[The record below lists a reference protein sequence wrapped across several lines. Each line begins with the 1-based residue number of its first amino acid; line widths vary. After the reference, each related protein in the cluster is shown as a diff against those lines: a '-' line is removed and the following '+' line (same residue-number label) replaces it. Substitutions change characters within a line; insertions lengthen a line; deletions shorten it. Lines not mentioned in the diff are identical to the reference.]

1 MRGLGRH
8 YPHLGS
14 HRSLPECPP
23 ADWTAIPPPAKVGAC
38 SNIAS
43 DRRPPSRFPVPW
55 RGKLPAQIQPRFYD
69 LRECFLDN
77 YGLFNPIKLPIPF
90 LATILTLVGERGGR
104 MPCQGRIWR
113 YLHPALQLKG
123 AGPTEH

>member
-1 MRGLGRH
+1 MALAVIISSLAATGPFRDARPLIGRQ
-8 YPHLGS
+8 PS
-14 HRSLPECPP
+14 
-23 ADWTAIPPPAKVGAC
+23 PAKVGAC

-77 YGLFNPIKLPIPF
+77 YGLFDPIKLPILF